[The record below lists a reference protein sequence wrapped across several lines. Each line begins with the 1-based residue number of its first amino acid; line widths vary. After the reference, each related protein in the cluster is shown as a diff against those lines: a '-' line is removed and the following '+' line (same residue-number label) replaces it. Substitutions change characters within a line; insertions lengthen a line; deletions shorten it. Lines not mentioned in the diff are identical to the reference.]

1 VQDVGATEP
10 VAQPAEPEQ
19 PGGTSATAIA
29 TVAAYDPDGDGTENN
44 ADAPNVIDGDLAS
57 TWSTQCYSDQYFG
70 GKGGVGLAVTLD
82 GSGTGTLT
90 LDIASAPWI
99 LEVYAVDG
107 ESLPTGIAAWGSA
120 IARDDA
126 RESGTISVPIETP
139 ARHMLVLLRQGG
151 RSPACSNEFPFRAS
165 ISEIGFEATP

>member
-1 VQDVGATEP
+1 
-10 VAQPAEPEQ
+10 VA
-19 PGGTSATAIA
+19 TSATAIA

-90 LDIASAPWI
+90 LDSR
-99 LEVYAVDG
+99 VRR
-107 ESLPTGIAAWGSA
+107 GSRGVRRRRRVPPDRDRGMGVRDR
-120 IARDDA
+120 ARRCSRVA
-126 RESGTISVPIETP
+126 TISVPIDTP
-139 ARHMLVLLRQGG
+139 RAHVLVLLRQGG